1 MGENELLQL
10 KELLLRQRQAIFDRL
25 RGLESDWQAL
35 SERDIEQEEE
45 AQKNDLA
52 ILFDQFEERDTQELE
67 DIELALTKMADV
79 TYGICEQC
87 RKTISLDRL
96 KVLPATRFAE
106 SVLSKLRNNK
116 RSLPYFHKNSH
127 QMFPAISRLH
137 AVNTSSRSFNTGSAD
152 G

>member
-10 KELLLRQRQAIFDRL
+10 KELLLRQRRAIFDRL

-96 KVLPATRFAE
+96 KVLPATRFCRKCAFKIE
-106 SVLSKLRNNK
+106 EQQKK
-116 RSLPYFHKNSH
+116 PPILP
-127 QMFPAISRLH
+127 
-137 AVNTSSRSFNTGSAD
+137 
-152 G
+152 